1 MAQVNTSLPCR
12 LVYAINENPHIGYVV
27 EPYMV
32 ELTTAGDYSFTYQK
46 LSNVTVKD
54 FVQFIQPDDVEIIRE
69 LEKIALD
76 NIVKKYH
83 SKPVTTKLF
92 FEKFYLP
99 QVQQLARDFTSRTMD
114 KVLPLLLN
122 KALFYK
128 GKDGNPCQHKVV
140 YEEGLATV
148 VFHFIRSEQNMRYYP
163 TIKLN
168 ENKVEFIAKNS
179 RLITESPAY
188 LLINNA
194 QLIRFEEHV
203 DGKKIKIFLDKRYLE
218 IPRSAEDAYF
228 QKFVIPLAEQYHI
241 HAQGFTVKTEQH
253 QASPVIKIETTWNG
267 NLQLLL
273 YFNYGEEQYAFSQGK
288 KISATFSKTNDDIT
302 LVRTKRNAEWERNK
316 AKRLIDLGLK
326 NIESAAFVVDELKT
340 LTPSTEINYT
350 KYQLVEWLSAH
361 SEPLKADNFTIEQ
374 AEFET
379 EYLIAKPYL
388 SIKISESKDWFDV
401 HAIVMFGDIE
411 IPFASLRNNIIHNKR
426 EYTLPNGQVVII
438 PEQWFAQLRDLFSLT
453 DENTANKNIQLKKYH
468 IGILQQ
474 LQEGNIAEVVM
485 NRKLQQLLTMENIE
499 ETELPKQ
506 LNATL
511 RPYQKAGFDWMCF
524 LHSYG
529 FGGCLADDMG
539 LGKTLQ
545 TLSLLAK
552 MKEMQQENPIALE
565 DVAYHQRQATTSLL
579 IAPTSLLYNWKDEAK
594 KFTPQLKIYIHAGAD
609 RVKNADTFVN
619 YDLIITSYGM
629 ARNDLEVFNQFYF
642 NYVILDESQYI
653 KNYSSQVSQNV
664 FELKSAHKLILSGT
678 PLENSISEL
687 WTQMHFINKG
697 LLGSYGKFKDNY
709 VTPIEKEN
717 DIARTER
724 LHSII
729 KPFVMRR
736 TKKQVATDLPD
747 KIEQVVYC
755 DMSEKQAELYEETKS
770 QYRNELIG
778 ANGEVNKG
786 KSMNLLAGLTKLR
799 QISNHPSMVMEDYD
813 GDSGKFDEVI
823 LRLQN
828 ALNEGHKV
836 LIFSQFVK
844 QLKLFQD
851 YLTENAT
858 PYFYIDGSVK
868 SAERKSL
875 VDQFQA
881 SDDVKVFLISLKAG
895 GVGLNLTTADYV
907 FILDP
912 WWNPATERQAVDR
925 AHRIGQLNTVF
936 TYKFISKN
944 SVEEKIVKLQEHKQ
958 QLSDSLIKT
967 EESFFKSLSKEDIQ
981 AILA

>member
-1 MAQVNTSLPCR
+1 MANVSNTVPCR
-12 LVYAINENPHIGYVV
+12 LVYAINEHPHIGYVV
-27 EPYMV
+27 EPFMV
-32 ELTTAGDYSFTYQK
+32 ELTASGDYSYTYQK
-46 LSNVTVKD
+46 LNNETAKD
-54 FVQFIQPDDVEIIRE
+54 FHGLITSQDIEIIRE
-69 LEKIALD
+69 LEKITIE

-83 SKPVTTKLF
+83 SKPVTNKLF

-99 QVQQLARDFTSRTMD
+99 QIQQLARDFTARVMD

-122 KALFYK
+122 TELFYK
-128 GKDGNPCQHKVV
+128 GKDGNPCQHRIT

-168 ENKVEFIAKNS
+168 ETRVEFIGKNS
-179 RLITESPAY
+179 RIITEQPTY

-194 QLIRFEEHV
+194 QLIRFEEYV
-203 DGKKIKIFLDKRYLE
+203 DGKKLKIFLDKRYLE

-228 QKFVIPLAEQYHI
+228 EKFVIPLAEQYHI

-253 QASPVIKIETTWNG
+253 QAAPVIKVETTWNG

-273 YFNYGEEQYAFSQGK
+273 YFNYDTEQYAYSQGK
-288 KISATFSKTNDDIT
+288 KVSAVFVKENDNIT
-302 LVRTKRNAEWERNK
+302 LTRTKRSTDWERNK

-326 NIESAAFVVDELKT
+326 NIEQAAFVIDELKT
-340 LTPSTEINYT
+340 TLPTSEQEYT
-350 KYQLVEWLSAH
+350 KYQIIEWLSAN
-361 SEPLKADNFTIEQ
+361 SDALRADNFAIEQ
-374 AEFET
+374 AEFEKA
-379 EYLIAKPYL
+379 YFIAKPFL

-401 HAIVMFGDIE
+401 NAIVMFGDIE
-411 IPFASLRNNIIHNKR
+411 IPFASLRHNIIHNKR

-453 DENTANKNIQLKKYH
+453 DATTDSKNIQLKKYH

-552 MKEMQQENPIALE
+552 MKELATENPI
-565 DVAYHQRQATTSLL
+565 DDSNIAYHQRQAQTSLL
-579 IAPTSLLYNWKDEAK
+579 IAPTSLLYNWRDEAR
-594 KFTPQLKIYIHAGAD
+594 KFTPQLKIYIHAGND
-609 RVKNADTFVN
+609 RVKNTDTFAN
-619 YDLIITSYGM
+619 YDLIVTSYGM
-629 ARNDLEVFNQFYF
+629 ARNDLEVLNKFYF
-642 NYVILDESQYI
+642 NYIILDESQYI
-653 KNYSSQVSQNV
+653 KNHSSQVSQNV

-697 LLGSYGKFKDNY
+697 LLGAYGKFKDNY
-709 VTPIEKEN
+709 VTPIERDK
-717 DIARTER
+717 DTARTER

-736 TKKQVATDLPD
+736 TKQQVATDLPD

-755 DMSEKQAELYEETKS
+755 DMSEEQSKLYEETKS

-778 ANGEVNKG
+778 AGGEVAKN

-799 QISNHPSMVMEDYD
+799 QISNHPSMVMPDYA

-844 QLKLFQD
+844 QLALFQN

-868 SAERKSL
+868 SQARKQL
-875 VDQFQA
+875 VDDFQA

-936 TYKFISKN
+936 TYKFISRN

-967 EESFFKSLSKEDIQ
+967 EESFFKSLSKEDIA